1 MMVGSD
7 RICADLLQLDVICMK
22 RGLVLCLCM
31 SLVLLS
37 TAAMAQM
44 PVEKVSS
51 GTMAELTKRPETAT
65 GAYVIQRPD
74 LTVKSARVTG
84 SPVIFRRAVIV
95 PLEITVA
102 NLGSGTSEDFNVG
115 AEGRALDGNAYGFD
129 FSGPGYATMEERGGV
144 LVHGMRAGEERTFSG
159 LLMLGPSPLNAQL
172 QPGTKWKIRAMVDY
186 NLDPD
191 AGYYEWGVRESDD
204 SNNELEITYPITAM
218 TGTMMRSPAV
228 PAVQGPALQ

>member
-1 MMVGSD
+1 M
-7 RICADLLQLDVICMK
+7 RK
-22 RGLVLCLCM
+22 ELVLCLCL

-37 TAAMAQM
+37 SAAMAQM
-44 PVEKVSS
+44 PVVEKASS
-51 GTMAELTKRPETAT
+51 GAVAELNKRPETAA
-65 GAYVIQRPD
+65 GAYVLIRPD

-84 SPVIFRRAVIV
+84 SPVIFRSAVIV

-129 FSGPGYATMEERGGV
+129 FSGSGYATMEGRGGV

-159 LLMLGPSPLNAQL
+159 LLMLGPSPVNVPL
-172 QPGTKWKIRAMVDY
+172 QPGTRWKIRAMVDY

-191 AGYYEWGVRESDD
+191 AGYYEWGVKESDEA
-204 SNNELEITYPITAM
+204 NNELEITYPITAIA
-218 TGTMMRSPAV
+218 GTIVRETARPAI
-228 PAVQGPALQ
+228 PSAQ

>member
-1 MMVGSD
+1 
-7 RICADLLQLDVICMK
+7 
-22 RGLVLCLCM
+22 M

-37 TAAMAQM
+37 SAAMGQM
-44 PVEKVSS
+44 PMEKVSS
-51 GTMAELTKRPETAT
+51 GAVAEFTKRPEMAA
-65 GAYVIQRPD
+65 GAYAIQRPD

-84 SPVIFRRAVIV
+84 SPVIFRSAVIV

-144 LVHGMRAGEERTFSG
+144 LVHGMRLGEERTFSG
-159 LLMLGPSPLNAQL
+159 LLMLGPSPVNAQL
-172 QPGTKWKIRAMVDY
+172 QPGTRWEIRAMVDY

-191 AGYYEWGVRESDD
+191 AGYYEWGVQESDD
-204 SNNELEITYPITAM
+204 ANNALVITYPITAIS
-218 TGTMMRSPAV
+218 GTVIRPAV
-228 PAVQGPALQ
+228 SAIPSAQ